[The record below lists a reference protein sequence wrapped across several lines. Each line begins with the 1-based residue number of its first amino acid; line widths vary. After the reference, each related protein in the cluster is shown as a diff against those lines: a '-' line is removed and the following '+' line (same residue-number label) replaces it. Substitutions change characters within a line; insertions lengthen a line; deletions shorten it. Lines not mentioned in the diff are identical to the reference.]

1 LSVQRQAVE
10 HLFEIDFG
18 AKNIRSFPLPVAR
31 IRKIFSARSGDF
43 HRKIFGAGEKV
54 AQLNRT
60 SSRRSHDEPS
70 QERAMPRDTHFPA
83 AVGNSFVR
91 PEFASPVREG
101 MNQIRASRFWREAS
115 RPTVQKSKMRT
126 VSISSGS

>member
-1 LSVQRQAVE
+1 MSLTA
-10 HLFEIDFG
+10 L
-18 AKNIRSFPLPVAR
+18 PLPVAR
-31 IRKIFSARSGDF
+31 MRKIFSARSGDF

-60 SSRRSHDEPS
+60 SSKRSHDEPC
-70 QERAMPRDTHFPA
+70 QERTMRPPH
-83 AVGNSFVR
+83 SFFCCGREEFRVH